1 MRTLKLGLINGRHEL
16 PVDSYI
22 LQGVADPTDLLN
34 IHTSVYQSLDFLLKD
49 IGSDDSVELYVTG
62 LTSVAI
68 ESVQYFIEHSI
79 TYKSMH
85 YDRETGKYIEQPG
98 LTRI

>member
-1 MRTLKLGLINGRHEL
+1 MKTIKLGLVKGRHEM
-16 PVDSYI
+16 PVDEYI
-22 LQGVADPTDLLN
+22 LEEVSDPTN
-34 IHTSVYQSLDFLLKD
+34 YEAIHVAVYQKLDQ
-49 IGSDDSVELYVTG
+49 IVSQDDFVSLYVTG